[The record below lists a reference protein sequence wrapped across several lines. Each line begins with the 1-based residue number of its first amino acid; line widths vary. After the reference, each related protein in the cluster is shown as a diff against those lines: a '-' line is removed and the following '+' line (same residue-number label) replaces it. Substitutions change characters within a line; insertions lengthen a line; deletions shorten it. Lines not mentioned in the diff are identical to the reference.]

1 MILSEDDKE
10 YLKSLYYDLEF
21 PASLSGP
28 KKFYQEI
35 KKRNDR
41 PISRAQVDEFLRG
54 EHVYT
59 TNRNIQRKCTRN
71 VVGKLVPVNDTLP
84 HGLKGDSLTFHQR

>member
-59 TNRNIQRKCTRN
+59 TNRNIQRKFH
-71 VVGKLVPVNDTLP
+71 KWSPVIFFTDQD
-84 HGLKGDSLTFHQR
+84 GLQLASSVNSN